1 MTKSPNSES
10 RIRGI
15 FNELQLQDLKKKTLR
30 GQIGQKKRGFSAGEK
45 TFGYKSVPFGET
57 VIDKKGMPRPEGY
70 KFEIEPREAAV
81 VVRIF
86 TQYKNGNSV
95 RSIVKALIAE
105 CVPGHKNQ
113 NTKWASSTV
122 SQVLDNEKYIGKWV
136 WNKTESRRGPKS
148 GRRRRFSKPES
159 EWIVNHDETLRIIP
173 QQLWDEVQ
181 ARRESS
187 NKAWLGEAGKKGFSS
202 NQKSRSAHNPAHLL
216 SGSMKCSSC
225 GSTITQVSG
234 KSGGYYGC
242 LRAQKGACSNKV
254 IVRRTLTEK
263 IILEEV
269 SQRLSSPD
277 QIHQI
282 LTKVEKEIGI
292 LYSDIPESIRQKE
305 IELNAEERRLSNF
318 IEFIGEGR
326 GSRALAKALENSEI
340 KVNALQS
347 ELEGLQQTRDKVF
360 QAPPI
365 DWIEEKLAELSDVL
379 EQNTAQSAEALHQV
393 LGPIRMEATYPETGK
408 PYYTAYTSIDTLAI
422 IDKPAYSESSQKSSD
437 TLRWWARKD
446 SNLRPMDYESTA
458 LTD

>member
-1 MTKSPNSES
+1 MSWE
-10 RIRGI
+10 
-15 FNELQLQDLKKKTLR
+15 
-30 GQIGQKKRGFSAGEK
+30 
-45 TFGYKSVPFGET
+45 
-57 VIDKKGMPRPEGY
+57 
-70 KFEIEPREAAV
+70 
-81 VVRIF
+81 
-86 TQYKNGNSV
+86 
-95 RSIVKALIAE
+95 
-105 CVPGHKNQ
+105 H
-113 NTKWASSTV
+113 
-122 SQVLDNEKYIGKWV
+122 
-136 WNKTESRRGPKS
+136 KTEQKTEISTEISAIARGWIEILKLIQNEVPP
-148 GRRRRFSKPES
+148 KPES

-187 NKAWLGEAGKKGFSS
+187 KKAWPGEAGKQGFSS

-216 SGSMKCSSC
+216 SGSMKCASC

-242 LRAQKGACSNKV
+242 LRAQKGTCSNKV

-292 LYSDIPESIRQKE
+292 LYSKIPESIRQKE

-340 KVNALQS
+340 KVNTLQS
-347 ELEGLQQTRDKVF
+347 ELDGLRKTHDKVY
-360 QAPPI
+360 QTPPV
-365 DWIEEKLAELSDVL
+365 DWIEERLAELNNVL
-379 EQNTAQSAEALHQV
+379 KQNTVQSAEALRQV
-393 LGPIRMEATYPETGK
+393 LGPIQMEATYPELGK
-408 PYYTAYTSIDTLAI
+408 PYYTAHTSINTLAI
-422 IDKPAYSESSQKSSD
+422 IEKPVDSEASQKSSD
-437 TLRWWARKD
+437 TLRWWARKERIRTLAEFPFQID
-446 SNLRPMDYESTA
+446 FHQVEKRPLNKEITTSVVT
-458 LTD
+458 TRPI